1 MTDSIANKPMRN
13 CDVVMKGGI
22 TSGVV
27 YPTAISELAKHF
39 QLRNIGGTSA
49 GAIAAA
55 TAAAAQFRAQNGDRT
70 GFDALEGL
78 PAFLGGKN
86 KTGSTNLFTFFQPQK
101 RTKRLF
107 STLIGALEA
116 RGPVSAAFR
125 VFGRTLVRFPLFILL
140 GLIPGAVLVLLGAT
154 HHEAELCVAGIVIGL
169 MVLIAGAL
177 GGALIALFQHFGK
190 RVPANYF
197 GFCTGMSTDP
207 KNDKEVG
214 PSSAGQALTVWLS
227 KYLNELAGLG
237 ADEDPLTFGQL
248 WWPDLPAGST
258 GPEDEKRIRLEMFTT
273 CLSMGR
279 PFRLPFRREES
290 VRENTWY
297 FRESEFRQFF
307 PGKVVE
313 WMKNHPRKIPAD
325 ANMDPEYL
333 PMPDPWNLPV
343 VVATRLSLS
352 FPILLSALPLYAPK
366 FGVGLHGESNNPEA
380 VPGIGKASGE
390 TQQMLLCWFSDGG
403 ICSNFPLHFFDAPI
417 PGWPTFGINLVEKNA
432 EDSDN
437 PWMPPTNNAGI
448 HDRWSKVSEAGIGAL
463 FSFIGA
469 IIATM
474 QNWSDNTLSR
484 MPGYR
489 DRIAHVRLT
498 KEEGGLNLQMPAE
511 RINHLSNLGHG
522 AAVEFARR
530 FAAPESLP
538 MDWPNHR
545 WIRFRS
551 MLASIVEMAQS
562 IDDRC
567 SNPQPGD
574 ESYED
579 WIARLELNKAPSY
592 RWRSQEQRALAIK
605 TLAALRE
612 LGRSWNTAEV
622 DASAGAPRPR
632 PELRPRPRT

>member
-1 MTDSIANKPMRN
+1 
-13 CDVVMKGGI
+13 MKGGI

-39 QLRNIGGTSA
+39 RLRSIGGTSA

-55 TAAAAQFRAQNGDRT
+55 TAAAAEYRANKGDRS
-70 GFDALEGL
+70 GFADLEKL
-78 PAFLGGKN
+78 PAFLGNKN
-86 KTGSTNLFTFFQPQK
+86 ETGSTNLFTFFQPQK

-107 STLIGALEA
+107 ATLIGALEA
-116 RGPVSAAFR
+116 SGPLAAAFR
-125 VFGRTLVRFPLFILL
+125 VFGRALLRFPLFIVL
-140 GLIPGAVLVLLGAT
+140 GMIPGAVLVVLGAT
-154 HHEAELCVAGIVIGL
+154 HHGPGLRITGIVIG
-169 MVLIAGAL
+169 VLVGIAGAIVGVVIRL
-177 GGALIALFQHFGK
+177 VWHFGK
-190 RVPANYF
+190 RLPANFF
-197 GFCTGMSTDP
+197 GFCTGMSTNP
-207 KNDKEVG
+207 KGDEAAG
-214 PSSAGQALTVWLS
+214 GSSEGQALTVWLT

-237 ADEDPLTFGQL
+237 ADDDPLTFGQL
-248 WWPDLPAGST
+248 WWPDLPAGMM
-258 GPEDEKRIRLEMFTT
+258 GPEDQRAIRLEMFTT

-279 PFRLPFRREES
+279 PFRLPFRREEN

-307 PGKVVE
+307 PRKVVD
-313 WMKNHPRKIPAD
+313 WMKDHPRKIPER
-325 ANMDPEYL
+325 ANVDSEFL

-352 FPILLSALPLYAPK
+352 FPILLSAPPLYAPK
-366 FGVGLHGESNNPEA
+366 FGVGVHGESNA
-380 VPGIGKASGE
+380 VEEVQGAGKASGGSPE
-390 TQQMLLCWFSDGG
+390 MLLCWFSDGG

-417 PGWPTFGINLVEKNA
+417 PGWPTFGINLVEKEA
-432 EDSDN
+432 GDSGN

-448 HDRWSKVSEAGIGAL
+448 HDRWSKVDQAGGIGAL
-463 FSFIGA
+463 FSFVGA

-511 RINHLSNLGHG
+511 RINHLSGLGRD

-551 MLASIVEMAQS
+551 MLASVVEMAQS
-562 IDDRC
+562 IDHRC
-567 SNPQPGD
+567 SNPQAGD
-574 ESYED
+574 ESYES
-579 WIARLELNKAPSY
+579 WIARLGVKDAPSY
-592 RWRSQEQRALAIK
+592 RWRNQEQRTLAIK
-605 TLAALRE
+605 TLDELRR
-612 LGRSWNTAEV
+612 LGRKWNGA
-622 DASAGAPRPR
+622 DASLDAPRPR